1 MRILKVAVALIIS
14 IVSAADVKS
23 LEGNMNYIAQENK
36 INSALK
42 KDSDNDNH
50 LA

>member
-1 MRILKVAVALIIS
+1 MKIFAVAIALISAIS
-14 IVSAADVKS
+14 ASTLKS
-23 LEGNMNYIAQENK
+23 LEGNMNYISQQNK

-42 KDSDNDNH
+42 KGDGETDNH